1 MTPAVHIYQW
11 VPDQHIMNNIRPT
24 LQQLNPLYFH
34 EIEIV
39 VGHNSHPSTSPDNI
53 HVVVRYPELV
63 ILQHLRYNDFFSA
76 HRSMLYTPLALNDN
90 ETTSFAYFGVYSD
103 KKMAFPLPRLF
114 ISDIWQKKGILSN
127 RLCLTIDL
135 HTRELV
141 YTYGSIIPCLL
152 MTHIDQPL
160 IRTIMMDI
168 LTALPQTRIDAI
180 KKQIPF
186 IQVITVPKREKYVK
200 LFLEVHRLQHA
211 VLFPAIRPEKA
222 DEFLT
227 KGETGCFLSHLK
239 ILEKFKDIGPDEY
252 VLILEDDVQ
261 VSNSLSGMW
270 VGDFIS
276 HFISKLPKDW
286 QFIFLGYC
294 FDHCRYHHRQSSQEY
309 MELYTPRCSHAY
321 MLKRRAISKLL
332 AHKTLKIQ
340 KPYDQFL
347 TSVLRQE
354 NIKMYAPT
362 DMTVFDQ
369 NPSFQSTLDNPW
381 DVALRRY
388 VFQPRCIETIY
399 SSTHFM
405 FMVLGVFLVIIC
417 LLFLSQII

>member
-1 MTPAVHIYQW
+1 MTPAMHIYQW
-11 VPDQHIMNNIRPT
+11 VPDQQTMNNIRPT
-24 LQQLNPLYFH
+24 LHQLNPLYYQ
-34 EIEIV
+34 EIEMF
-39 VGHNSHPSTSPDNI
+39 VGQDYPFTSPENI
-53 HVVVRYPELV
+53 HIVVRYPELV
-63 ILQHLRYNDFFSA
+63 VIQHLRYKDFFSV
-76 HRSMLYTPLALNDN
+76 HRSMLYTPLPLNDN
-90 ETTSFAYFGVYSD
+90 KTTSFAYFGLYSH
-103 KKMAFPLPRLF
+103 KKSTFPLPRLF
-114 ISDIWQKKGILSN
+114 ISDIWQKKGILSHK
-127 RLCLTIDL
+127 LCLTIDL
-135 HTRELV
+135 QTRHLV

-152 MTHIDQPL
+152 ITHRDQPL

-168 LTALPQTRIDAI
+168 LTVLPQTHIDAI

-200 LFLEVHRLQHA
+200 LFLEVNHLEHA
-211 VLFPAIRPEKA
+211 ILFPAIRPEKA
-222 DEFLT
+222 GAFLT

-239 ILEKFKDIGPDEY
+239 VLEKFQNIGPDEH

-276 HFISKLPKDW
+276 HFMSKLPKDW

-294 FDHCRYHHRQSSQEY
+294 FDHCRHHQRQSSQEY
-309 MELYTPRCSHAY
+309 IELYTPRCSHAY
-321 MLKRRAISKLL
+321 MLKGQVISKLL
-332 AHKTLKIQ
+332 SHKPQKIQ

-347 TSVLRQE
+347 TSVLRKE
-354 NIKMYAPT
+354 KIKMYAPT

-381 DVALRRY
+381 DVALRKY
-388 VFQPRCIETIY
+388 IFQPRCIETIY

-405 FMVLGVFLVIIC
+405 FMVLGVFMVIIC
-417 LLFLSQII
+417 LLFVSQIM